1 MLRSLRLVSMLSL
14 AAIAAL
20 ATACRDSGGDD
31 TAIDATGPDS
41 TTTGLTIQEIQSDT
55 VVPGTPVDLR
65 GKVVVAIDNF
75 GDRKGNIFIAEE
87 GGGEFSGVLVF
98 GAPADQVAQLAIG
111 DKIDV
116 VGAEKVEFAL
126 ATDTSGRTT
135 TELQAPQGGALT
147 VTKVGTG
154 TVPAPHV
161 IDAVALGQLDQ
172 AARDAELEKWEGVL
186 VRVDNVTA
194 QNSPRQITSSMQ
206 DDCTFRDF
214 RINASIFVDSSLAA
228 IPATL
233 PMTAECPA
241 TTDPNLVNAGDCL
254 ASVTGMGD
262 YFFNWKILPR
272 MTSEIGTGGT
282 GCATEDT
289 MALCSD
295 TIDNDGN
302 GFVDCADFSCSSF
315 CATSAT
321 IEMVQTGVSTG
332 TVTLEDVIVVA
343 LDNNGTTTKGFWVQ
357 QAAQAAAN
365 QGVLIFTSSTAPTV
379 TIGQHIDVT
388 GQVIEYDGTVGGDT
402 LTEISNPVI
411 TVVAGTTTALPLSGI
426 SINTLKDITSVGE
439 PYESV
444 LVTLTNLKVTTSAAG
459 DRLTLTDGANTIV
472 MDDESFNYA
481 ATDYPMNTCFA
492 TVTGVMGVNT
502 FDDERRIFPRTAADL
517 VAGTSCP

>member
-41 TTTGLTIQEIQSDT
+41 TTTGLTIQEIQSDA

-126 ATDTSGRTT
+126 AADTSGRTT

-161 IDAVALGQLDQ
+161 IDALALEQMDQ
-172 AARDAELEKWEGVL
+172 AARDVELEKWEGVL
-186 VRVDNVTA
+186 VRVNNVTA
-194 QNSPRQITSSMQ
+194 LNSPRQITSSEQ

-214 RINASIFVDSSLAA
+214 PINASIFVDSSLAA

-241 TTDPNLVNAGDCL
+241 STETNLVNARDCL
-254 ASVTGMGD
+254 ASVTGIGD

-272 MTSEIGTGGT
+272 ETSAIETGGT
-282 GCATEDT
+282 GCPAPQDT
-289 MALCSD
+289 TISD
-295 TIDNDGN
+295 
-302 GFVDCADFSCSSF
+302 
-315 CATSAT
+315 
-321 IEMVQTGVSTG
+321 VQTGVVVDGAPVSLNDVVVTG
-332 TVTLEDVIVVA
+332 RTFNNRSVWVSDDPQAAPNTGILVFRTAGQGMLPAEIDVGATVDVVGVVDEFNNDATGSSVTEIAGSPSVTLVV
-343 LDNNGTTTKGFWVQ
+343 G
-357 QAAQAAAN
+357 
-365 QGVLIFTSSTAPTV
+365 STAVPVPVSGVSVATLMS
-379 TIGQHIDVT
+379 
-388 GQVIEYDGTVGGDT
+388 DT
-402 LTEISNPVI
+402 T
-411 TVVAGTTTALPLSGI
+411 
-426 SINTLKDITSVGE
+426 GE
-439 PYESV
+439 PYEGV
-444 LVTLTNLKVTTSAAG
+444 LIRLTNVRVTGPLDATSGTRPMSDGTTTFVA
-459 DRLTLTDGANTIV
+459 DDDMHRLTEAD
-472 MDDESFNYA
+472 
-481 ATDYPMNTCFA
+481 NTCY
-492 TVTGVMGVNT
+492 TSITGVWHYNV
-502 FDDERRIFPRTAADL
+502 FDNRWVFAPRQGASDRT
-517 VAGTSCP
+517 VGTGCL